1 VRSGWLRRTG
11 RGAGLGG
18 VGAAGRPRHGRAAT
32 FTQSYCTAL
41 FALRNRAHLHDGEVV
56 LVLGGGGVG
65 LATIDVAMALG
76 GIAIGAASTPAKR
89 AAATAAG
96 ARAVIDTTS
105 EVVKDRSRALAAEL
119 THDSRPTGT

>member
-1 VRSGWLRRTG
+1 
-11 RGAGLGG
+11 
-18 VGAAGRPRHGRAAT
+18 
-32 FTQSYCTAL
+32 
-41 FALRNRAHLHDGEVV
+41 
-56 LVLGGGGVG
+56 
-65 LATIDVAMALG
+65 MALG